1 MTDGIKRMMIGVGLM
16 FGLQFIVST
25 AANRWFGVAGDV
37 YNVVGIPLI
46 LTVAVYFGGGL
57 VMGLLAEKVNRLEI
71 LIAAISAVVLNI
83 ILYSTGIAPDLT
95 LIAIAFGSHSPA
107 LSLIINLGSVIL
119 AAFAGGF
126 IGARIQTP
134 NNDWISRSIPLLGFL
149 SLVVGPFLL
158 LMASGQNQGRSGL
171 PWYVMA
177 IVGLLFLVVSGVG
190 YFLFNRDTD
199 AGMSISPDRRK

>member
-1 MTDGIKRMMIGVGLM
+1 MTDRIKRMMIGVGLM

-57 VMGLLAEKVNRLEI
+57 VMGLLAEKVNRLE
-71 LIAAISAVVLNI
+71 LLLASISAVVLNV
-83 ILYSTGIAPDLT
+83 ILYSIGAASDLT
-95 LIAIAFGSHSPA
+95 FIAIAFGSHTPI
-107 LSLIINLGSVIL
+107 LSLVINLGSVIL

-171 PWYVMA
+171 PWYVMV
-177 IVGLLFLVVSGVG
+177 IVGLLFLIVSGVG
-190 YFLFNRDTD
+190 YFLFNRDND
-199 AGMSISPDRRK
+199 AGISISPDRHK